1 MDLDVLEVAVFF
13 VFELKKEDDVDSFK
27 KCSICELMLI
37 INVF

>member
-1 MDLDVLEVAVFF
+1 MDLDVLEVVVFF

-27 KCSICELMLI
+27 KCLICELMLI